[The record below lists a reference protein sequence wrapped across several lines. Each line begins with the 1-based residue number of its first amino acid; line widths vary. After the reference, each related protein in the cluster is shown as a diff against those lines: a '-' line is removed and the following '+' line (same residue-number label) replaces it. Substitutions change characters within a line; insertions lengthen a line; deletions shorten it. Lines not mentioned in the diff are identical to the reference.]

1 MVGQAAPICWSRCG
15 WLGSP
20 ARMQTLTAIIIAL
33 MVIALAVF
41 VGLVWAAKKG
51 LLKGTGH
58 KYTKVRPGLWLLGL
72 SVQSRAGSS
81 QSPKPFSRLSCS
93 RSVAKCPSCS
103 VSGEQVYDDYTG
115 GSFKM

>member
-1 MVGQAAPICWSRCG
+1 
-15 WLGSP
+15 
-20 ARMQTLTAIIIAL
+20 MQTLTAIIIAL

-81 QSPKPFSRLSCS
+81 QSPKPFSRCVVLTQRCEMPILF
-93 RSVAKCPSCS
+93 RVR
-103 VSGEQVYDDYTG
+103 
-115 GSFKM
+115 